1 MFCLVMS
8 FSASS
13 SFLRLMPMMGAR
25 MRMPFLA
32 LLHLAAKLV
41 PRIQASNAGC
51 VRPLPCDLQNVSE
64 AVIVESAHR
73 VEVGGECIASVR
85 PQAAR

>member
-25 MRMPFLA
+25 MRMPFSPFFTRRPSWFHAYMTRNSRGCRA
-32 LLHLAAKLV
+32 LSRDLQDIPEGIRMKAAH
-41 PRIQASNAGC
+41 RIQ
-51 VRPLPCDLQNVSE
+51 
-64 AVIVESAHR
+64 
-73 VEVGGECIASVR
+73 VGGECVGVSGL
-85 PQAAR
+85 